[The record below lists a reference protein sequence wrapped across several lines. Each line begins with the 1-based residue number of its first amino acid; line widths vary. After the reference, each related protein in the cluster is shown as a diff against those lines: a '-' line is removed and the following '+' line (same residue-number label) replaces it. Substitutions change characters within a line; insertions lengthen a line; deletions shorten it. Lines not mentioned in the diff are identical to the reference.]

1 MASLS
6 LIRAMATVILIS
18 IAMNG
23 ESESHE
29 LRPSDHGL
37 GYQNSSPAGEKS
49 SSSSSPPEMK
59 SFFGGSSSPTS
70 TSSNVAM
77 PKAMDSNSTDDPDDT
92 SWWSTVGKH
101 DNRNKDRVR
110 DVLLVASVACGVT
123 GVALLVASALL
134 YIFKFRRQRSPTTTT
149 TTTTQLALPPP
160 PPPPHHENDNKLQI
174 VVRE

>member
-1 MASLS
+1 MTSLS
-6 LIRAMATVILIS
+6 LRAMATVILIS

-23 ESESHE
+23 KSESHE

-37 GYQNSSPAGEKS
+37 GYQNSSPAGEKSS

-92 SWWSTVGKH
+92 SWWSTVGRH
-101 DNRNKDRVR
+101 DNGHKDRVR

-123 GVALLVASALL
+123 GVALLVASALI

-149 TTTTQLALPPP
+149 TPPALPPP
-160 PPPPHHENDNKLQI
+160 PPPPPYHENDNKLQI